1 MHQVKIKAAVL
12 AAALAFPT
20 AGAGAADG
28 KSQVPAESAS
38 KAKPAEKPA
47 KAKSAKPATTL
58 LVDINSAGKAEL
70 KKLPG
75 IDDTQAEKIVAGRPY
90 RSKADL
96 VTRNIISQG
105 SYEGLKRNVIAKPK

>member
-1 MHQVKIKAAVL
+1 MHLTTIKAAAL
-12 AAALAFPT
+12 AAALAFST
-20 AGAGAADG
+20 NVAIAADG
-28 KSQVPAESAS
+28 KTQAPTESVN

-47 KAKSAKPATTL
+47 KAKSAKPASTL

-90 RSKADL
+90 LSKADL

-105 SYEGLKRNVIAKPK
+105 SYEGLKRNVIAKPR